1 MKIIY
6 LQERK
11 GKHPILWL
19 IFLLILYFIFSGLKN
34 IYRVITIKL
43 YSPMTRALTESIT
56 DPIIIS
62 TNIIIIIKNSTKK
75 EENNFYKTEYYYCIW
90 LFNTINI
97 FCTIIM
103 AFCSCVYNDFVV
115 LYCCG
120 LEHNTYLEIAERS
133 RNASEIDIYK
143 GLMEEEDENSSEENI
158 NTELTIN

>member
-1 MKIIY
+1 M
-6 LQERK
+6 
-11 GKHPILWL
+11 
-19 IFLLILYFIFSGLKN
+19 
-34 IYRVITIKL
+34 
-43 YSPMTRALTESIT
+43 
-56 DPIIIS
+56 
-62 TNIIIIIKNSTKK
+62 
-75 EENNFYKTEYYYCIW
+75 
-90 LFNTINI
+90 

-115 LYCCG
+115 LYFCG